1 MINRIPLTKAIDYF
15 HSMPT
20 IWRVTKNHD
29 FVCLSA
35 SVTYDCAWFNRYL
48 DLMLIT
54 FLIYNN
60 TFLQIKEVTVFLVS
74 PYAFKKVKDQLYVSR
89 KYEEMKILS
98 VLKKTAARIIQHRD
112 KT

>member
-1 MINRIPLTKAIDYF
+1 
-15 HSMPT
+15 
-20 IWRVTKNHD
+20 
-29 FVCLSA
+29 
-35 SVTYDCAWFNRYL
+35 
-48 DLMLIT
+48 MLIT
-54 FLIYNN
+54 FMIYNN

-98 VLKKTAARIIQHRD
+98 VLKKTPSRTKVHRD